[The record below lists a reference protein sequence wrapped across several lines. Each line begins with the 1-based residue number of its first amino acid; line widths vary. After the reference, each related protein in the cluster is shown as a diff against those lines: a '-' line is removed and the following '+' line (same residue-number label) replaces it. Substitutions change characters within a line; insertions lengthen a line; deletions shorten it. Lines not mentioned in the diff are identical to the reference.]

1 MTHSDDVLRLF
12 ESIGGAPDT
21 YQDFAQPRPKKP
33 APAAAV
39 PATAAPER
47 ERAPATPAIAASDMP
62 AVNDALPPSRALP
75 VLDLTAPVTFGAPGA
90 TPLQSLF
97 ARLLAVEPVQGKV
110 SDSPLR
116 RLRAGPGP
124 GAA

>member
-21 YQDFAQPRPKKP
+21 YQDFAPARPKKP
-33 APAAAV
+33 APAPVA

-47 ERAPATPAIAASDMP
+47 ERPPVAPAIASSDMP
-62 AVNDALPPSRALP
+62 AMNDALPPARPLP
-75 VLDLTAPVTFGAPGA
+75 VIDETAPVTFGAPGT

-116 RLRAGPGP
+116 RLRAGPGS